1 MLPMNPYYTGAAAA
15 AAAANANM
23 SPESAMSL
31 LQAAMAPPPTL
42 QGIVSLYWFILAPA
56 WTLVLKMW
64 KKSTNQSLF
73 ISGNQSP

>member
-1 MLPMNPYYTGAAAA
+1 LCSAGLLSQRGEDQSKMLPMNPYYTGAAAA

-56 WTLVLKMW
+56 
-64 KKSTNQSLF
+64 
-73 ISGNQSP
+73 